1 MRAYIQVEPSPI
13 GEEHIR
19 RAMAVDYR
27 HKKAASGLFC
37 VQGRPAFRRGAGNPV
52 LGFDPENP
60 SQGLFP
66 TFLYE
71 TFHKGLRIGFHYRI
85 YLL

>member
-1 MRAYIQVEPSPI
+1 MT
-13 GEEHIR
+13 
-19 RAMAVDYR
+19 VDYR
-27 HKKAASGLFC
+27 HKETASSLFRI
-37 VQGRPAFRRGAGNPV
+37 QGRPASWRGAGNPV

-60 SQGLFP
+60 AQGLLP